1 MGLMEIVPLS
11 DAVGAEIRGVDL
23 REPLTTETLDQIEAA
38 FHDYAIVLLRDQDIT
53 LEQQKTFALHFGEL
67 GSRARPGKK
76 PNEIDEY
83 GEHVMLVTNVRENGK
98 PIGSLPDGEMTFHA
112 DTAYF
117 EFPSKATMLYAMEL
131 PSWGG
136 NTLFSNGYA
145 AAEHLPE
152 DLKRRLEGQ
161 KAMQVYEYGT
171 TLKTKEKYDRENFP
185 YYAHPIFRKHPATG
199 RSALFVSELMTEEIV
214 GMLKDESDEILA
226 QLFEHQ
232 KRSEFVYEHEWKVGD
247 LVMWDNRCT
256 NHARTDFPR
265 DERRMLRRL
274 TIQDTTPVVE
284 GAVPYT
290 QTAAE

>member
-1 MGLMEIVPLS
+1 MEIVPLS
-11 DAVGAEIRGVDL
+11 DAVGAEIKGIDL
-23 REPLTTETLDQIEAA
+23 CETLTADTLNQIEKA

-67 GSRARPGKK
+67 GSRNRPGKK

-98 PIGSLPDGEMTFHA
+98 PIGSLPDGEMTFHG
-112 DTAYF
+112 
-117 EFPSKATMLYAMEL
+117 K
-131 PSWGG
+131 
-136 NTLFSNGYA
+136 
-145 AAEHLPE
+145 
-152 DLKRRLEGQ
+152 

-185 YYAHPIFRKHPATG
+185 HFAHPVFRKHPATG
-199 RSALFVSELMTEEIV
+199 RTALFVSELMTEEIV
-214 GMLKDESDEILA
+214 GIPKEESDEILA
-226 QLFEHQ
+226 ELFEHQ
-232 KRSEFVYEHEWKVGD
+232 KRPEFVYEHEWKVGD

-256 NHARTDFPR
+256 IHARSDFPR

-274 TIQDTTPVVE
+274 TVQDTNPVVE

-290 QTAAE
+290 LAAAE

>member
-1 MGLMEIVPLS
+1 MEIVPLS

-23 REPLTTETLDQIEAA
+23 RESLSAKTFDQIEKA
-38 FHDYAIVLLRDQDIT
+38 FHDFAIVLLRDQDIT
-53 LEQQKTFALHFGEL
+53 LEQQKVFALNFGEL
-67 GSRARPGKK
+67 GSRNRPGTK
-76 PNEIDEY
+76 PNELDEY

-131 PSWGG
+131 PTWGG
-136 NTLFSNGYA
+136 NTLFSNCYA

-152 DLKRRLEGQ
+152 NLKRRLDGQ

-171 TLKTKEKYDRENFP
+171 TLKTKERYDRKNFP
-185 YYAHPIFRKHPATG
+185 HYAHPVFREHPASG

-214 GMLKDESDEILA
+214 GMPKAESDKILKT
-226 QLFEHQ
+226 LFEHQ
-232 KRSEFVYEHEWKVGD
+232 KKSQFVYEHEWRVGD

-256 NHARTDFPR
+256 IHARTDFPR
-265 DERRMLRRL
+265 DQRRMLRRL
-274 TIQDTTPVVE
+274 TIQDTNPVVE
-284 GAVPYT
+284 GAAPYA
-290 QTAAE
+290 QAAAE

>member
-1 MGLMEIVPLS
+1 MEIVPLS
-11 DAVGAEIRGVDL
+11 DAVGAEIKGIDL
-23 REPLTTETLDQIEAA
+23 CETLTADTFNQIEKA

-67 GSRARPGKK
+67 GSRNRPGKK

-117 EFPSKATMLYAMEL
+117 EYPSKATMLYAMEL

-136 NTLFSNGYA
+136 NTLFSNCYA
-145 AAEHLPE
+145 AAEQLPE
-152 DLKRRLEGQ
+152 DLKRRLDGK

-185 YYAHPIFRKHPATG
+185 HFAHPVFRKHPATG
-199 RSALFVSELMTEEIV
+199 RTALFVSELMTEEIV
-214 GMLKDESDEILA
+214 GIPKEESDEILA
-226 QLFEHQ
+226 ELFEHQ
-232 KRSEFVYEHEWKVGD
+232 KRPEFVYEHEWKVGD

-256 NHARTDFPR
+256 IHARSDFPR

-274 TIQDTTPVVE
+274 TVQDTNPVVE

-290 QTAAE
+290 LAAAE